1 MSGAAIALVVFLAYV
16 LLVQAMTAAI
26 VLLAEFTILRVQA
39 LRALLR
45 SVETPQAPR
54 VAAQAEPQERP
65 APVLV
70 EQRPYRLGGDLR
82 WH

>member
-1 MSGAAIALVVFLAYV
+1 MTGAAIGLVLFLGYV

-45 SVETPQAPR
+45 AAETPQA
-54 VAAQAEPQERP
+54 EPQAAP
-65 APVLV
+65 QAPVIA
-70 EQRPYRLGGDLR
+70 EAPTTPAYRLGGDVR

>member
-1 MSGAAIALVVFLAYV
+1 MTGAAIALVLFLGYV

-26 VLLAEFTILRVQA
+26 VLLCEFTIIRIQA
-39 LRALLR
+39 LRAFLKAA
-45 SVETPQAPR
+45 EPPQA
-54 VAAQAEPQERP
+54 APQ

-70 EQRPYRLGGDLR
+70 EPKRPTYRLGGDVR